1 MKWKGGRVDPAP
13 PCRIAGIVN
22 VFRAELRDEDFSCE
36 NSLTIMSLYPKN
48 VVSPGVRLHDK
59 DLHLDDNSFNCV
71 ILVRRSSGAPDPP
84 AAPLGKINNKHI

>member
-59 DLHLDDNSFNCV
+59 DLHLDYSFNCV